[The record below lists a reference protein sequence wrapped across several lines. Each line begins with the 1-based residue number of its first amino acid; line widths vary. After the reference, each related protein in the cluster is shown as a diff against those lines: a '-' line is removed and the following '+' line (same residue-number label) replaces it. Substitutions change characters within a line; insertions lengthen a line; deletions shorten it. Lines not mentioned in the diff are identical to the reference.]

1 MHNLFLLLDFSPI
14 INVCLPLSSFM
25 VDLEPIIL
33 STILALPSS
42 SLTSLSIRLLLIAPS
57 LINTLDYIS
66 A

>member
-1 MHNLFLLLDFSPI
+1 
-14 INVCLPLSSFM
+14 M

-42 SLTSLSIRLLLIAPS
+42 SLTSFSIRLLLIAPP
-57 LINTLDYIS
+57 LINTLDSIS